1 MGFDRLTGRVRI
13 ADGRIDILEDG
24 GRFYNDIRINPTN
37 DPNQVFSVGEI
48 NFYPASAAGP
58 LGNPQTLGR
67 AVLTGG
73 RLISDLTLRPV
84 D

>member
-1 MGFDRLTGRVRI
+1 MGFDKLTGRVRI

-48 NFYPASAAGP
+48 NFYPATAAGT